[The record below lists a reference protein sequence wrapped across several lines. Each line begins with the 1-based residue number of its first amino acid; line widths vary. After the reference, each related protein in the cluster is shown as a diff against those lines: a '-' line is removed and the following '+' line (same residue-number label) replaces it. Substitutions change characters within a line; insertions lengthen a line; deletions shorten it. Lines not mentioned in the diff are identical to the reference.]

1 MTLIQVKSF
10 KTESALPLNVMLFP
24 NKLPNHA
31 LVRKNKQ
38 NNKRC
43 APKCLRAKCSVLT
56 KSHLSNCTV
65 PPSCQAEY
73 VSSIAPRH
81 FCSHT
86 TQQRYD
92 ATVGGLR
99 NLHTCITRGH
109 AISAPLKAPEMP
121 SKSYKIQPD
130 LRP

>member
-56 KSHLSNCTV
+56 KSHLSNDSNT
-65 PPSCQAEY
+65 PLIQNISPNKPNKNT
-73 VSSIAPRH
+73 IIPIK
-81 FCSHT
+81 
-86 TQQRYD
+86 
-92 ATVGGLR
+92 R
-99 NLHTCITRGH
+99 NPYSKKKQIKKERTNFS
-109 AISAPLKAPEMP
+109 AIS
-121 SKSYKIQPD
+121 
-130 LRP
+130 